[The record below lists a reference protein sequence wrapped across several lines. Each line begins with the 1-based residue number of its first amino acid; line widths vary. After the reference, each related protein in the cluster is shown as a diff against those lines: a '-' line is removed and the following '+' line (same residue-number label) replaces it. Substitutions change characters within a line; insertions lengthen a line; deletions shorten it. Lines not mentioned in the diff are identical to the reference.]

1 MKKFLKAICL
11 ILSLCSLAMLF
22 AACSTDM
29 RKSSKAYFDYENAD
43 TSYGSTIDSNKVA
56 LVVDSMKVE
65 DFVQSEDEGD
75 YVLIKI
81 KDYGSIVVL
90 LRSDVAPVTVENFKK
105 LVSAGFY
112 SGTIF
117 HRVIEDFM
125 IQGGGLIVKDN
136 PDGNG
141 TIIDIKEAASI
152 TGEFAANGFVN
163 NLKHVRGVIS
173 MARASDYNSASS
185 QFFIMQTATP
195 SLDGGYAAFGYVL
208 AGMDVVDKIAGC
220 KDLLP
225 DSNMPMYDI
234 VIESITFVE
243 PK

>member
-1 MKKFLKAICL
+1 MKKFIKALCL
-11 ILSLCSLAMLF
+11 ILSLCSVSILC
-22 AACSTDM
+22 AACST
-29 RKSSKAYFDYENAD
+29 SGLVSKNAYFDYENAA
-43 TSYGSTIDSNKVA
+43 TGYGSTIDSTKVLEA
-56 LVVDSMKVE
+56 VDSMKVN
-65 DFVQSEDEGD
+65 DFVSSNQASD
-75 YVLIKI
+75 YVLIKVQ
-81 KDYGSIVVL
+81 DYGSIVVL
-90 LRSDVAPVTVENFKK
+90 LRSDIAPATVANFKK
-105 LVSAGFY
+105 LVSEGFY

-117 HRVIEDFM
+117 HRIIEDFM

-136 PDGNG
+136 PNGNG
-141 TIIDIKEAASI
+141 TLIDIKEADTIS
-152 TGEFAANGFVN
+152 GEFTANGFLN

-173 MARASDYNSASS
+173 MARSNNYNSASS

-195 SLDGGYAAFGYVL
+195 SLNGGYAAFGYVL

-220 KDLLP
+220 KDFLP